1 MDMER
6 LTPTQPSAT
15 VRAGWSEP
23 QPLRRS
29 RSAPLHDQP
38 VGGTHALARTQALE
52 SEDEIASDLEEIK
65 EKSDSGGSDFGKKK
79 RKKRKEK
86 KEKKIK
92 RRKKEQGEEEE
103 GRKAEPKTSAR
114 LLEDWGLEDVDHVFT
129 EDDYRTLTNYKA
141 FSQFMRWGQRGTCA
155 PRFSLREI
163 TLLPLEQ
170 EAETLSRLDIKPL
183 GGRDQGSRKGLIFPG
198 HPARG
203 TEQELRRR
211 RKPSPAPTDRQ
222 TYRERDCPSSPGDRR
237 QTARQNDTT

>member
-1 MDMER
+1 MWHLVPM
-6 LTPTQPSAT
+6 Q
-15 VRAGWSEP
+15 
-23 QPLRRS
+23 
-29 RSAPLHDQP
+29 
-38 VGGTHALARTQALE
+38 LE

-141 FSQFMRWGQRGTCA
+141 FSQFM
-155 PRFSLREI
+155 SL
-163 TLLPLEQ
+163 
-170 EAETLSRLDIKPL
+170 S
-183 GGRDQGSRKGLIFPG
+183 LIFIVIS
-198 HPARG
+198 AIFV
-203 TEQELRRR
+203 LVFFAAAIFVLIFFAISS
-211 RKPSPAPTDRQ
+211 PSNVPAPVFERNVNLLAPLMLPDLLGSSSSIPRYRIFRQ
-222 TYRERDCPSSPGDRR
+222 DKGGYKSQVG
-237 QTARQNDTT
+237 